1 MEKVKSSSYS
11 ISQLASE
18 FSLSTRTI
26 RFYEEKGLIKPERGQ
41 GNQRTF
47 GRRDRARLK
56 LILRGKRFGM
66 TLDQIV
72 SILGRADLVI
82 DEIEQ
87 IKQAILYG
95 QQYMEKIQREK
106 RELETMEREL
116 VEHGKKCLARLREL
130 GCDKEVEG
138 ARV

>member
-1 MEKVKSSSYS
+1 MKNVKSKSYS
-11 ISQLASE
+11 ISQLATE
-18 FSLSTRTI
+18 FALSTRTI
-26 RFYEEKGLIKPERGQ
+26 RFYEEKGLIKPHRGQ

-72 SILGRADLVI
+72 SILGRADVVM
-82 DEIEQ
+82 DEREQ

-95 QQYMEKIQREK
+95 HQYMEKIQREK
-106 RELETMEREL
+106 KELEAMEREL
-116 VEHGKKCLARLREL
+116 IEHGRKCVERLREL
-130 GCDKEVEG
+130 DEMEEVPG
-138 ARV
+138 ARI